1 MAGCGGSGVSHPESS
16 TQERP
21 DTGADETTAAEPQLA
36 DPELFAYDAAAATD
50 VRVKKVVGRGG
61 VDVADVVLDEPERAV
76 PAYLVSP
83 HGKAD
88 GPAVLFLHWL
98 ASEPTS
104 NRTEFLDEA
113 RALAREGVVSLLPGQ
128 LFPWH
133 EPPSDPGHDKETV
146 VRQVVELRRAL
157 DVLAAQPGVDPARIG
172 VVGHD
177 YGGMY
182 GTLLAA
188 FDRRPATYVVMAA
201 DTDFPN
207 WFIKY
212 FVKGGSVAD
221 YDAAFAGLNP
231 VDAVA
236 EAAPASV
243 FLQFGESDSYVPS
256 YRAEELA
263 AAASEPKRTEA
274 YGGGH
279 ELDEAART
287 DRLAWLREQLQIGS

>member
-1 MAGCGGSGVSHPESS
+1 MAGCGGSGASHPEGS

-21 DTGADETTAAEPQLA
+21 DTGVDETTAAEPQLA

-50 VRVKKVVGRGG
+50 VRVKKVVSRGG
-61 VDVADVVLDEPERAV
+61 VDVADVVLDQPERRV
-76 PAYLVSP
+76 PAYLVAP

-98 ASEPTS
+98 ASEPSS

-113 RALAREGVVSLLPGQ
+113 RALAREGVVSLLPDQ

-133 EPPSDPGHDKETV
+133 DAPSDPGHDKELV
-146 VRQVVELRRAL
+146 VRQIVELRRAL
-157 DVLAAQPGVDPARIG
+157 DVLAGRPGVDPARIG

-207 WFIKY
+207 WFVKY
-212 FVKGGSVAD
+212 FVKGGRVPE
-221 YDAAFAGLNP
+221 YEAAFAGLDP

-243 FLQFGESDSYVPS
+243 FLQFGESDSYVPY
-256 YRAEELA
+256 YRANELFEA
-263 AAASEPKRTEA
+263 TSEPKRMEK
-274 YGGGH
+274 YDGGH
-279 ELDEAART
+279 ELDEVARK